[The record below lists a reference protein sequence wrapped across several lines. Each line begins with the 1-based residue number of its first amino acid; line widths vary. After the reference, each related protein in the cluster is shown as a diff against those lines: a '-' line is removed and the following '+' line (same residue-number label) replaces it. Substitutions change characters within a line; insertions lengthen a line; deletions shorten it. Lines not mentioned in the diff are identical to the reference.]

1 MALIHVLD
9 EVTANQIAAGEVVE
23 RPVNAVKEMVE
34 NAVDAA
40 ATDIE
45 VEIADGGMTYIR
57 VTDNGS
63 GMSPEDAKLSIVR
76 HATSKISTVENV
88 YHIAS
93 LGFRGEALASIS
105 SVSRTAITTRRPED
119 EEGTVVEVEGG
130 EVTEVKPIG
139 APSGT
144 TIEVRDLFYNVPARK
159 KFLKSERTESSR
171 INGMMGKL
179 ALANPDIAFRLINN
193 GRTVIETP
201 GNGRLVDVIS
211 ALYGT
216 KTAGEMLE
224 VSGEGQE
231 TLLTGMIS
239 KPSLLK
245 SSRQYQTVIINR
257 RVVESAVVSKAV
269 DNAYHSLLPKN
280 GYPLL
285 VLSFQ
290 VPPES
295 IDVNVH
301 PQKREIKFS
310 DEQSLFR
317 LVYHAVLETLTS
329 QQDKADDIAR
339 EMIRDPSHQILHGGD
354 LNPATVKVEDASTL
368 GHDIGLWGKKEEQP
382 ASSWAES
389 TVPYGNKKESSS
401 WSSSQ
406 HSSVVS
412 QGEGNHRAQESNFQ
426 PEMKPQDVLSNE
438 SVFQN
443 YQKEEPK
450 KEEIT
455 TDPLFTVEKQ
465 EEPIIPLGQVSDCFI
480 LCKRGMDLFI
490 IDQHAAHERVRYDRL
505 AARAEG
511 IPVQEILVPY
521 LIHADSDDVVLLLDH
536 QEELERLGITF
547 EQAGPDV
554 IRITGAPEDFSEA
567 EMERVI
573 KDILVA
579 FHDQNVP
586 SPETLRHRM
595 MAYAACRG
603 AIKRGDPLNIRQM
616 KELIVDLFHTTRP
629 FVCPH
634 GRPTIVKFTSEEL
647 GRLFKRP

>member
-23 RPVNAVKEMVE
+23 RPVNAVKELVE
-34 NAVDAA
+34 NAVDAGA
-40 ATDIE
+40 HEIE

-57 VTDNGS
+57 VTDDGC
-63 GMSPEDAKLSIVR
+63 GMSEEDAKLSVIR
-76 HATSKISTVENV
+76 HATSKISSVDNI
-88 YHIAS
+88 YYIAS
-93 LGFRGEALASIS
+93 LGFRGEALPSIM
-105 SVSRTAITTRRPED
+105 SVSRSSITTRRPED
-119 EEGTVVEVEGG
+119 IEGTVLEMEGG
-130 EVTEVKPIG
+130 EVREIKSCG
-139 APSGT
+139 APAGT
-144 TIEVRDLFYNVPARK
+144 TVEVRELFYNVPARK

-171 INGMMGKL
+171 INTMVGKL

-193 GRTVIETP
+193 GRTVIETA
-201 GNGRLVDVIS
+201 GNGRLMDAVS

-216 KTAGEMLE
+216 KTAGEMLP
-224 VSGEGQE
+224 VSEEGENVSLE
-231 TLLTGMIS
+231 GMIS

-245 SSRQYQTVIINR
+245 SSRQYQTIIINR

-280 GYPLL
+280 GYPLM

-310 DEQSLFR
+310 DEQGLFR
-317 LVYHAVLETLTS
+317 LVYHAVLGTLTS
-329 QQDKADDIAR
+329 QTAADSIAR
-339 EMIRDPSHQILHGGD
+339 EMIRDPGHEIVHGGNFKPGD
-354 LNPATVKVEDASTL
+354 IRVEDHPV
-368 GHDIGLWGKKEEQP
+368 GKPDIGLFNKPAASWGEPRTGYNPPPNRPPFLMGEK
-382 ASSWAES
+382 S
-389 TVPYGNKKESSS
+389 
-401 WSSSQ
+401 
-406 HSSVVS
+406 HSSETS
-412 QGEGNHRAQESNFQ
+412 FTPELSRKEIFSNQSFF
-426 PEMKPQDVLSNE
+426 PSKTP
-438 SVFQN
+438 
-443 YQKEEPK
+443 EEPK
-450 KEEIT
+450 MVPTAPETVPLFEIKEESA
-455 TDPLFTVEKQ
+455 PV
-465 EEPIIPLGQVSDCFI
+465 IPLGQVSDCFI
-480 LCKRGMDLFI
+480 LCQHGKDLLI

-505 AARAEG
+505 ASRAEG

-521 LIHADSDDVVLLLDH
+521 LIHVDSEDIPLLDEH
-536 QEELERLGITF
+536 RMDIERLGITF

-554 IRITGAPEDFSEA
+554 IRITGAPEDLSES
-567 EMERVI
+567 EMERVVSELR
-573 KDILVA
+573 KA
-579 FHDQNVP
+579 FHEADMP

-634 GRPTIVKFTSEEL
+634 GRPTIVKFTPDEL